1 MVSTGSVALMARRP
15 RRRVNLLALFAIAM
29 FVFLLAPSAIVTI
42 LSFSSS
48 RHLEFPPPGFS
59 LEWYQKIMSDANL
72 THSMGVSLRIAVA
85 ATVLAVIIGTLTAL
99 ALTRYTLRG
108 GTVLRL
114 IILAPF
120 IVPYVVQ
127 AVGLFRVFLVLGLR
141 GTVLSIIIG
150 HTVIAIPYVVLV
162 VSAGLLAVPK
172 SLEEAARVLGAN
184 GFTATVRITL
194 PLIKASIAASA
205 VFAFIASWDE
215 FIMAFFLAGT
225 AIETLPLRMFMLL
238 RDFIDPRL
246 TAISTFLI
254 VINLAAVLF
263 FSWLTMRTRGAESV
277 VEEE

>member
-15 RRRVNLLALFAIAM
+15 RWRVNLLALFAIAM

-42 LSFSSS
+42 LSFGSS

-59 LEWYQKIMSDANL
+59 LQWYQSITSDANL
-72 THSMGVSLRIAVA
+72 TRSMGMSLRIAVA

-127 AVGLFRVFLVLGLR
+127 AVGLFHVFLVLGLR